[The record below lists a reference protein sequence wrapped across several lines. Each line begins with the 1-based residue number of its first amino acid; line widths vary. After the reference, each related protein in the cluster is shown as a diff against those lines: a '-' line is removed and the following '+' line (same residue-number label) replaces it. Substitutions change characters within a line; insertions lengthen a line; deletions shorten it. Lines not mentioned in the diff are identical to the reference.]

1 MILTPADIAAVV
13 QYPELLRLIFLRDQ
27 SLWRFLPE
35 YRDGELELV
44 TGIRI
49 WPDGWTEAV
58 AIRSQD
64 DAKAFRCD
72 PAGGEVWGREGG
84 LAEVLDSL
92 IDLPA
97 PHTRHAPTLVKARAP
112 RPWIPAR

>member
-1 MILTPADIAAVV
+1 MNLTWADLAAVT
-13 QYPELLRLIFLRDQ
+13 QYPELRRLILLRDQ
-27 SLWRFLPE
+27 SPWRFLPK
-35 YRDGELELV
+35 YHDGELELV
-44 TGIRI
+44 TGVRV
-49 WPDGWTEAV
+49 WPGSWTEAV

-64 DAKAFRCD
+64 DVKAFRCD

-97 PHTRHAPTLVKARAP
+97 PHAKHAPILVKARAP
-112 RPWIPAR
+112 RLWVPTR